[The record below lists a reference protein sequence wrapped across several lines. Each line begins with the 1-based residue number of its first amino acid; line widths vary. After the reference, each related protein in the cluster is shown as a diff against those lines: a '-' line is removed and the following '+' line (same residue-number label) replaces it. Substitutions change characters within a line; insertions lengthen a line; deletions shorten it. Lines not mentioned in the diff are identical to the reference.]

1 MNPSSEREDLS
12 LNDAATHVL
21 EECRT
26 AVPGM
31 QALFGFQLI
40 AVFSAAFKEDLSPAE
55 RVLHL
60 AALLLVAIAITL
72 VMAPA
77 ALHRQS
83 EPMSV
88 SRGFI
93 ATSSRLLMASMV
105 PLAIGICVD
114 VYVIARVI
122 LGTSGS
128 AMVVATLLLGVFFVF
143 WRVIPQLARRRRVS
157 REQSRTHPPTYLA
170 VVPIAFSASAARS
183 RYLAWIPFCC
193 SARYDGFVIARM
205 RSKASFPNSC
215 ASGVLK

>member
-1 MNPSSEREDLS
+1 MRAPTGTNPSNEREDLS

-26 AVPGM
+26 VVPGM

-40 AVFSAAFKEDLSPAE
+40 AVFSTAFNGDLSPAE
-55 RVLHL
+55 RLLHL
-60 AALLLVAIAITL
+60 AALVLVAIAIVL

-88 SRGFI
+88 SREFI

-105 PLAIGICVD
+105 PLAASICLD

-122 LGTSGS
+122 LGTTSG
-128 AMVVATLLLGVFFVF
+128 AGIVAVLLLGVFVVF
-143 WRVIPQLARRRRVS
+143 WRLIPQAARRRRRAS
-157 REQSRTHPPTYLA
+157 RE
-170 VVPIAFSASAARS
+170 
-183 RYLAWIPFCC
+183 
-193 SARYDGFVIARM
+193 
-205 RSKASFPNSC
+205 
-215 ASGVLK
+215 

>member
-1 MNPSSEREDLS
+1 MTTPHRVDSSSDREDLS

-26 AVPGM
+26 VVPGM

-40 AVFSAAFKEDLSPAE
+40 AVFSPVFKQDLSSAE

-60 AALLLVAIAITL
+60 AALLLVAIAIAL

-88 SRGFI
+88 SRVFI
-93 ATSSRLLMASMV
+93 ATSSRMLMASMV
-105 PLAIGICVD
+105 PLAAGICLD

-122 LGTSGS
+122 LGTTAG
-128 AMVVATLLLGVFFVF
+128 AVLVAVLLLGVFDVF
-143 WRVIPQLARRRRVS
+143 WRVIPQRARQRRVS
-157 REQSRTHPPTYLA
+157 RE
-170 VVPIAFSASAARS
+170 
-183 RYLAWIPFCC
+183 
-193 SARYDGFVIARM
+193 
-205 RSKASFPNSC
+205 
-215 ASGVLK
+215 